1 MSKMDDAND
10 VMSKLPVMRWRV
22 FEIRYDLPMSELT
35 QSQAVMLVI
44 MAHEYWRATETD
56 GNKNDWARFEAM
68 SLVEINEF
76 LGMTAEAAPEDAD
89 SSEVEADEDATKRVP
104 EPADI

>member
-44 MAHEYWRATETD
+44 MAHEYWRVTETE
-56 GNKNDWARFEAM
+56 GKRNDWDRFEAM

-76 LGMTAEAAPEDAD
+76 LGMTAEAPETSDD
-89 SSEVEADEDATKRVP
+89 EASEDATKRVP
-104 EPADI
+104 EPADS